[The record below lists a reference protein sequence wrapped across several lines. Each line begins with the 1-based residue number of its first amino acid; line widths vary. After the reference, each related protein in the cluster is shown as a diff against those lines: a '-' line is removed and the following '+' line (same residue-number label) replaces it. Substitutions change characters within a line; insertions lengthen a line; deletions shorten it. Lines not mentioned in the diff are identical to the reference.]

1 MNFWLLSRKCWRQR
15 KIGGKG
21 RPRDLRGKGAELAV
35 KIYPVIMAG
44 GVGSRLWPVS
54 RHHLPKQFQPLV
66 TENTMFEE
74 TLLRLR
80 HPSLSIGDP
89 LVICN
94 EAYRELVHDQ
104 AERSGFGSTAS
115 LLEPVGRNTAPVAIA
130 ASLSLSLT
138 DPEGIIL
145 LLPADQHVLD
155 KDEFARAVSN
165 AATLA
170 AEGKIATIGIRPDR
184 PETGF
189 GYIRLG
195 EPISDA
201 GARVDAFVE
210 KPDLETAKKYV
221 TSGQY
226 AWNAGIFAFRAD
238 VLLAEAKQH
247 APDILEATEAAF
259 AKRRKVAE
267 CCDCLDTTLF
277 SNVRS
282 DSIDYAIME
291 HTDKAAIVG
300 PADMGWS
307 DVGSWQAVLDLS
319 EQTDQSEI
327 VDFDCK
333 NTHIRTSGPLVAA
346 IGLENMIVVA
356 TGDTVLVAPADRSQ
370 DVKRVVEELKARGRT
385 DLL

>member
-1 MNFWLLSRKCWRQR
+1 MT
-15 KIGGKG
+15 
-21 RPRDLRGKGAELAV
+21 LRGKGAALAV
-35 KIYPVIMAG
+35 KIFPVIMAG

-54 RHHLPKQFQPLV
+54 RQHLPKQFQALV
-66 TENTMFEE
+66 TDNTMFEE

-80 HPSLSIGDP
+80 HPSLSVGDP

-94 EAYRELVHDQ
+94 EAYRELVHAQ
-104 AERSGFGSTAS
+104 AAQAGFAGAAS

-138 DPEGIIL
+138 DPKGIIL

-201 GARVDAFVE
+201 GTRVDAFVE
-210 KPDLETAKKYV
+210 KPDLETAKQYLA
-221 TSGQY
+221 SGQY

-238 VLLAEAKQH
+238 TLLAEAKQH

-259 AKRRKVAE
+259 ANRKTVTDL
-267 CCDCLDTTLF
+267 CDCLDTALF

-319 EQTDQSEI
+319 DTADQPE
-327 VDFDCK
+327 VLDLDCK
-333 NTHIRTSGPLVAA
+333 NSHIRTSGPLVAA
-346 IGLENMIVVA
+346 IGLEDMIVVA

-370 DVKRVVEELKARGRT
+370 DIKRVVEELKTRGRT